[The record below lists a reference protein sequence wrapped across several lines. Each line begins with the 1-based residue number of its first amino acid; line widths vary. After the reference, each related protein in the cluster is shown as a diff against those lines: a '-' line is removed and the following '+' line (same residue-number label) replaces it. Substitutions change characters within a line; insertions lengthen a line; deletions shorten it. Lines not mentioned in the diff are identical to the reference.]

1 MEGSR
6 KCWVLNGLET
16 DSESEIDGHL
26 DVKIIGKKLYYTF
39 DFLIFTEKRGFPF
52 FLARLLIVGSYF
64 CSRMILWTELT
75 QKHVSHAN
83 WVKFVVHHR
92 MSLTLLRLFF

>member
-39 DFLIFTEKRGFPF
+39 DFLIFTEKRGLFILSLGTFGKVGPF
-52 FLARLLIVGSYF
+52 FGQDEILDDTNTKNIFKNSGSNET
-64 CSRMILWTELT
+64 M
-75 QKHVSHAN
+75 QV
-83 WVKFVVHHR
+83 
-92 MSLTLLRLFF
+92 